1 MLPAP
6 QPDVNWQH
14 AGMDILWST
23 LLELLTPEG
32 GWHASLMLRIVLST
46 TLLFGYV
53 VLLAR
58 TFGARTFATFT
69 SYDFLTN
76 IAAGSLVASAI
87 LGRSLVESSLSLL
100 VLVLLQAGV
109 SAWSARSERARRTF
123 DNEPAV
129 LVEHGRWRDDTLR
142 RSRVS
147 RAMVQ
152 QAMRA
157 AGVTEVEQVRFAVL
171 ESGGGISVM
180 TH

>member
-1 MLPAP
+1 
-6 QPDVNWQH
+6 
-14 AGMDILWST
+14 MDLLWST

-32 GWHASLMLRIVLST
+32 GWRASLVLRIVLST

-87 LGRSLVESSLSLL
+87 LGRSVVESGLSLL

-109 SAWSARSERARRTF
+109 SAWSARSRRARRAF

-129 LVEHGRWRDDTLR
+129 LVERGQWQDATLR
-142 RSRVS
+142 RTRVS
-147 RAMVQ
+147 RAMVE

-157 AGVTEVEQVRFAVL
+157 AGVLELGEVRFAVL
-171 ESGGGISVM
+171 ESGGGISVV
-180 TH
+180 TR

>member
-1 MLPAP
+1 
-6 QPDVNWQH
+6 
-14 AGMDILWST
+14 MDLLWST

-32 GWHASLMLRIVLST
+32 GWRVSLVLRIVLST
-46 TLLFGYV
+46 ALLFGYV

-87 LGRSLVESSLSLL
+87 LGRSIVESSLSLL
-100 VLVLLQAGV
+100 ILVLLQAGV
-109 SAWSARSERARRTF
+109 SPWSARSARARHAF

-129 LVEHGRWRDDTLR
+129 LVERGQWQDDALL

-147 RAMVQ
+147 RAMVH

-157 AGVTEVEQVRFAVL
+157 AGVLEVEKVRFAVL
-171 ESGGGISVM
+171 ESGGGISVV
-180 TH
+180 TD